1 MKFKTVEEVA
11 AAITVRNYLNMVLD
25 NAGIKLPEG
34 REESRRIKNLPGQ
47 IDQMIVASVVDV
59 FSERESQV
67 LVKEENGEISVNVSK
82 MKEMMG
88 LQEESEDKPKK
99 GSFKRAK

>member
-11 AAITVRNYLNMVLD
+11 AVITVRNYLNMVLD

-47 IDQMIVASVVDV
+47 IDQMIIASIGDILFKKESDQELVVLDNKKD
-59 FSERESQV
+59 E
-67 LVKEENGEISVNVSK
+67 LVINASKE
-82 MKEMMG
+82 
-88 LQEESEDKPKK
+88 LPKK
-99 GSFKRAK
+99 GSFKRTK

>member
-1 MKFKTVEEVA
+1 MA

-47 IDQMIVASVVDV
+47 IDAMIVASVVDV
-59 FSERESQV
+59 FSEKEQV
-67 LVKEENGEISVNVSK
+67 LNGNVEVNDLSKLKESFS
-82 MKEMMG
+82 
-88 LQEESEDKPKK
+88 LPEEPEDKPKK
-99 GSFKRAK
+99 GSFKRTK